1 MSPNTHA
8 TTLGSRVRSALQRR
22 LCGGVILTAVA
33 VGLVA
38 PMAAQA
44 ASTAP
49 VSTGPAASQRQ
60 SSDAVVRAYW
70 TAARLRAA
78 SIARAPELSGGIM
91 APGLLSAGILGGST
105 GSTSS
110 SQASA
115 SSVTYKDG
123 WATGKHYDP
132 RVGKLYFINP
142 RGQAMVCS
150 GVVVGRNLIMT
161 AGHCVY
167 TGSAGAPGS
176 GWNRRFLFVP
186 GKVGRSNPYGTF
198 TGKNSAVY
206 DTYYKGADGI
216 APMPG
221 LDYAFVKLNP
231 RAGHSVGDLVGWDG
245 VTWGNYT
252 AYRSIGYPSEGWF
265 LANGGGNYPWFTR
278 SNRTGS
284 YRWGTTSYYDVRIA
298 NRANGGA
305 SGGPWIVSIGGGE
318 YVNSV
323 NSLCARGPAPN
334 RLCTYMDGP
343 YLTSAV
349 KSLMTFAKGL

>member
-1 MSPNTHA
+1 
-8 TTLGSRVRSALQRR
+8 
-22 LCGGVILTAVA
+22 
-33 VGLVA
+33 
-38 PMAAQA
+38 MAGQ
-44 ASTAP
+44 P
-49 VSTGPAASQRQ
+49 
-60 SSDAVVRAYW
+60 
-70 TAARLRAA
+70 
-78 SIARAPELSGGIM
+78 
-91 APGLLSAGILGGST
+91 GST
-105 GSTSS
+105 TTPGSESS
-110 SQASA
+110 
-115 SSVTYKDG
+115 
-123 WATGKHYDP
+123 
-132 RVGKLYFINP
+132 YFINP

-176 GWNRRFLFVP
+176 GWNPRFLFVP

-284 YRWGTTSYYDVRIA
+284 YRWGTTPYYDVRIA

-305 SGGPWIVSIGGGE
+305 SGGPWIVSIWRGRVCELRQLAVRARPRPEQAVHLHGRPGPDLGSEVTDDLRQGALELDRSRVGGRFKAHP
-318 YVNSV
+318 
-323 NSLCARGPAPN
+323 ARCQERVSRRA
-334 RLCTYMDGP
+334 
-343 YLTSAV
+343 S
-349 KSLMTFAKGL
+349 GLSTEPP